1 VQALLTK
8 GDKMA
13 KKPTIRQLEE
23 RLNLVTSQL
32 NFSTRMLESVGV
44 AFSNFVRFLD
54 KEEEFKKYLENNKNL
69 HKLTK
74 EENESRK
81 EGHLDQN
88 NAVSD
93 KKVRKKDD
101 EKK

>member
-1 VQALLTK
+1 
-8 GDKMA
+8 MA
-13 KKPTIRQLEE
+13 KKPTVRQLED

-74 EENESRK
+74 EERNERE
-81 EGHLDQN
+81 EGHTSKN
-88 NAVSD
+88 NNVSTEE
-93 KKVRKKDD
+93 VRKKEDAG
-101 EKK
+101 K

>member
-1 VQALLTK
+1 
-8 GDKMA
+8 MA
-13 KKPTIRQLEE
+13 KKPTKREIEE
-23 RLNLVTSQL
+23 RLNLITSQL
-32 NFSTRMLESVGV
+32 NFSTRMLESIGV

-81 EGHLDQN
+81 KGHLDQN

-93 KKVRKKDD
+93 EKIRKKDD
-101 EKK
+101 GKK

>member
-1 VQALLTK
+1 
-8 GDKMA
+8 MA
-13 KKPTIRQLEE
+13 KKPTIREIEE
-23 RLNLVTSQL
+23 RLNLITSQL
-32 NFSTRMLESVGV
+32 NFSTRMLESIGV

-74 EENESRK
+74 EENENRK
-81 EGHLDQN
+81 KGHLDQN

-101 EKK
+101 GKK

>member
-1 VQALLTK
+1 
-8 GDKMA
+8 MA
-13 KKPTIRQLEE
+13 KKPTIREIEE

-32 NFSTRMLESVGV
+32 NFSTRMLESIGV

-74 EENESRK
+74 EENEDRK
-81 EGHLDQN
+81 KGHLDQD

-101 EKK
+101 GKK

>member
-1 VQALLTK
+1 
-8 GDKMA
+8 MA

-74 EENESRK
+74 EENENRK
-81 EGHLDQN
+81 KGHLDQN

-93 KKVRKKDD
+93 KKIRKKA
-101 EKK
+101 

>member
-1 VQALLTK
+1 
-8 GDKMA
+8 MA
-13 KKPTIRQLEE
+13 KKPTIREIEE
-23 RLNLVTSQL
+23 RLNLITSQI
-32 NFSTRMLESVGV
+32 NFSTRMLESIGV

-74 EENESRK
+74 EENEDRK
-81 EGHLDQN
+81 KGHLDQN

-101 EKK
+101 GKK

>member
-1 VQALLTK
+1 
-8 GDKMA
+8 MA
-13 KKPTIRQLEE
+13 KKPTIREIEE

-32 NFSTRMLESVGV
+32 NFSTRMLESIGV

-74 EENESRK
+74 EENEDRK
-81 EGHLDQN
+81 KGHLDQN

-93 KKVRKKDD
+93 KKIRKKDD

>member
-1 VQALLTK
+1 
-8 GDKMA
+8 MA
-13 KKPTIRQLEE
+13 KKPTIRQIEE

-54 KEEEFKKYLENNKNL
+54 KEEEFKKYLENSKNL

-81 EGHLDQN
+81 KGHLDQN

-93 KKVRKKDD
+93 KKIRKKDD

>member
-1 VQALLTK
+1 
-8 GDKMA
+8 MA
-13 KKPTIRQLEE
+13 KKPTIREIEE

-32 NFSTRMLESVGV
+32 NFSTRMLESIGV

-69 HKLTK
+69 HKLNK
-74 EENESRK
+74 EENEDRK
-81 EGHLDQN
+81 KGHLDQN

-93 KKVRKKDD
+93 KKIRKKDD

>member
-1 VQALLTK
+1 
-8 GDKMA
+8 MA
-13 KKPTIRQLEE
+13 KKPTIREIEE

-32 NFSTRMLESVGV
+32 NFSTRMLESIGV

-74 EENESRK
+74 EENEDRK
-81 EGHLDQN
+81 KGHLDQN

-93 KKVRKKDD
+93 KKIRKKDD
-101 EKK
+101 GKK

>member
-1 VQALLTK
+1 
-8 GDKMA
+8 MA
-13 KKPTIRQLEE
+13 KKPTIRQIEE

-74 EENESRK
+74 EENENRK
-81 EGHLDQN
+81 KGHLDQN

-101 EKK
+101 GKK

>member
-1 VQALLTK
+1 
-8 GDKMA
+8 MA
-13 KKPTIRQLEE
+13 KKPTIRQIEE

-93 KKVRKKDD
+93 EKVRKKDD